1 MLKLKI
7 GKKVFTVKT
16 NSKGIAHFNPKSLNA
31 GSYKVAIYTDNIKY
45 LVSAKSTIMIK

>member
-1 MLKLKI
+1 LNGKTI
-7 GKKVFTVKT
+7 GSAKT
-16 NSKGIAHFNPKSLNA
+16 NSKGVAHFNPKSLDA